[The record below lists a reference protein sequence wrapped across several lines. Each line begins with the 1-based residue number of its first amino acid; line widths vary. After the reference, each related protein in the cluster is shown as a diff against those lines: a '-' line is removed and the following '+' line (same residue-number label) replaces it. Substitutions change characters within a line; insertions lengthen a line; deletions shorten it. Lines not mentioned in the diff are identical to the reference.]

1 MLISGG
7 KIIAIDE
14 IKTNS
19 STISGDGIWTELGL
33 NTTATIDPITS
44 NISEISSNVDTI
56 SSDLNTV
63 SSNINTISGDLTEIS
78 GKLDTEIQE
87 RINDISSLSSII
99 DEHTSKIET
108 ISSDV
113 ITISA
118 GLDEETSARIEDV
131 LAIEKDIIQL
141 SADLDNEISERIET
155 DDYLSAA
162 IDEKQDKLSAGDFIE
177 LENNIVSVTGLKPVT
192 YFTAQLN
199 RHSSSDYF
207 TFDGTKLSASDKVGF
222 FNLSIGYKVN
232 TTNAC
237 VNDYYSTII
246 KVNNDIVDTHY
257 INGTIPNENHYMSKN
272 VLNDN
277 NNNLY
282 EFTIEKAAELNIS
295 DMNITC
301 IGFIGESND
310 INLGVLGTNSNI
322 LTFGN
327 TVLRV

>member
-7 KIIAIDE
+7 KVIAIDE

-19 STISGDGIWTELGL
+19 ATISGDGIWTELGL
-33 NTTATIDPITS
+33 NTIATIDPITS

-63 SSNINTISGDLTEIS
+63 SGDLTEIS

-99 DEHTSKIET
+99 DEHASKIET

-141 SADLDNEISERIET
+141 SADLDNEIAERIET

-237 VNDYYSTII
+237 IDDYYSTII

-257 INGTIPNENHYMSKN
+257 INGAIPNENHYISKN

-277 NNNLY
+277 NNLY
-282 EFTIEKAAELNIS
+282 EFIIEKDTELNIS

-310 INLGVLGTNSNI
+310 INLGVLGTNGNI